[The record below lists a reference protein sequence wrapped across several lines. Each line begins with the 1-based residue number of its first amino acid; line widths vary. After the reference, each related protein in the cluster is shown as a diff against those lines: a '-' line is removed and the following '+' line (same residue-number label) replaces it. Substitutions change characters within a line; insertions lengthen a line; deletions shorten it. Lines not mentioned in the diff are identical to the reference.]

1 MTKFSLVWLLLF
13 STAVQVAANG
23 YKTRP
28 TKVLYD
34 KMMSNKSTY
43 PELVFVK
50 TAGNF
55 SAAGLQLTPADNL
68 VKLNY
73 YYSLAGRLIQYRVKF
88 SGDALAVFQ
97 TDKGDFKAWVDVKNK
112 KISISTN
119 PVLEKQVDFLN
130 ADTEYLVEVIRNY
143 QESKIRIT
151 DTKTGKQAE
160 LGAVND
166 GSGGCGAGAISP
178 GYAVGRQYD
187 YYSFGLLSG
196 AQLLVKQ
203 ITVLAGQSKFK
214 LLLYGDSITEPE
226 GYFPT
231 ASFHQSWTQLVM
243 AGVKGK
249 SMSSGR
255 GGTTINELLE
265 RIKNELPYIKSKY
278 VMITIGTNGGNTEQ
292 NLSALVEYIQSQ
304 GSIPILNNIPSNES
318 GTQIPV
324 NAMIEKIRLKYN
336 LKGCKF
342 DWATSTGN
350 DGQKVDTT
358 TMWFED
364 YSWGKIY
371 HHPNIKGAEQMYR
384 RTLIDLPELY
394 K

>member
-292 NLSALVEYIQSQ
+292 NLSAMV
-304 GSIPILNNIPSNES
+304 
-318 GTQIPV
+318 
-324 NAMIEKIRLKYN
+324 
-336 LKGCKF
+336 
-342 DWATSTGN
+342 
-350 DGQKVDTT
+350 
-358 TMWFED
+358 
-364 YSWGKIY
+364 
-371 HHPNIKGAEQMYR
+371 
-384 RTLIDLPELY
+384 
-394 K
+394 

>member
-1 MTKFSLVWLLLF
+1 MIKQCLLCLLCLA
-13 STAVQVAANG
+13 TALPSRANA
-23 YKTRP
+23 YKAKP

-34 KMMSNKSTY
+34 KIFTDKGTY
-43 PELVFVK
+43 PELVFGK
-50 TAGNF
+50 APGNF
-55 SAAGLQLTPADNL
+55 SADGLTLTPASDL

-73 YYSLAGRLIQYRVKF
+73 YYSLAGRSIQYAVKF
-88 SGDALAVFQ
+88 SGDAVAVFQ

-119 PVLEKQVDFLN
+119 PVIEKQVDFLTG
-130 ADTEYLVEVIRNY
+130 DKGYTVEIIRNY

-151 DTKTGKQAE
+151 DNKTRKHAE

-166 GSGGCGAGAISP
+166 GQGGYGTGAIQA

-187 YYSFGLLSG
+187 HYAFGMLSG
-196 AQLLVKQ
+196 TQILIKQ
-203 ITVLAGQSKFK
+203 IKVQAADSNFK
-214 LLLYGDSITEPE
+214 LLLYGDSITEPD

-231 ASFHQSWTQLVM
+231 ASFNLAWTNLVM

-249 SMSSGR
+249 SMASGR
-255 GGTTINELLE
+255 GGTTIYELLN
-265 RIKNELPYIKSKY
+265 RIKNELPYVKSKY

-292 NLSALVEYIQSQ
+292 NLGQLIEYIQSQ
-304 GSIPILNNIPSNES
+304 GSIPILNNIPANAA
-318 GTQIPV
+318 GTHIAV
-324 NAMIEKIRLKYN
+324 NATIEQIRHKYN
-336 LKGCKF
+336 IKGVKF
-342 DWATSTGN
+342 DIATSINN
-350 DGQKVDTT
+350 DGKLVDKS

-371 HHPNIKGAEQMYR
+371 HHPNMKGAALMFEQSK
-384 RTLIDLPELY
+384 IDVPELY